1 MNLQVKRSDGGYIDV
16 PHVPDAILVN
26 LGALMQQWTSDKY
39 LATVSLAIQRMYSE
53 LTEHLPLPSVQPH
66 RVLLPDDEVQW
77 RTVRQ
82 SLAFFVHP
90 DNEVMVECIDGS
102 NKYPPISA
110 REDTDRRLSATY
122 K

>member
-1 MNLQVKRSDGGYIDV
+1 MS
-16 PHVPDAILVN
+16 DAILVN

-39 LATVSLAIQRMYSE
+39 LATVSLLTQYIVYSE
-53 LTEHLPLPSVQPH
+53 PTEYLQPH
-66 RVLLPDDEVQW
+66 RVLLPDNEIGW

-90 DNEVMVECIDGS
+90 DNDVMVECIDGS

-110 REDTDRRLSATY
+110 REDTDRRLAVTY
-122 K
+122 AAFAK